1 MRYSLFN
8 EQPTWYLDIFAESI
22 MEKGR
27 LRLRPLEGQPAD
39 SALRIECSRKLR
51 QKYGVGTVFKLD
63 VRLVRPHNKKP
74 YLVCRNRKDLNR
86 ALEYFERNKSIQ
98 IQHLTGVQLSLF

>member
-8 EQPTWYLDIFAESI
+8 EQPIWYLDVFAESI
-22 MEKGR
+22 VERGR
-27 LRLRPLEGQPAD
+27 VRLRPLDGQRAD
-39 SALRIECSRKLR
+39 STLRIECSRKLR

-74 YLVCRNRKDLNR
+74 YLICRNRKELTR
-86 ALEYFERNKSIQ
+86 ALEYFERNKRVQ
-98 IQHLTGVQLSLF
+98 IDHLIGTQLSLF